1 MTKEA
6 WRKHSLLATI
16 ARTEQTFNHAII
28 IINEIKYR
36 RIFQFSILAHF
47 HSFSPKKNFT
57 RGNIKIGIDGFFI
70 KKKIPKS
77 IYPFLSLKIFRRKE
91 NKNNKMIKKTERK
104 KIKRKY
110 IFFEEKK
117 NFLDSN

>member
-1 MTKEA
+1 MDF
-6 WRKHSLLATI
+6 SL
-16 ARTEQTFNHAII
+16 
-28 IINEIKYR
+28 
-36 RIFQFSILAHF
+36 
-47 HSFSPKKNFT
+47 
-57 RGNIKIGIDGFFI
+57 
-70 KKKIPKS
+70 KKKTSKS

-91 NKNNKMIKKTERK
+91 NKDNKMIKKKKTERK